1 MKGEETESLFAF
13 DSLHSAYCSPE
24 FPAHSCLSPTFT
36 VSGFGWNV
44 SVGAKQYQEQTNR
57 EKTSED
63 VGSGCNIDLA
73 ISSRAPEVTRHSRLL
88 ASQPETS
95 QVGFTR
101 KRAPPALLMGGQR
114 PREKRCRNQCRRDE
128 SHIRNPRVESRSIG
142 KPPAG
147 DCP

>member
-24 FPAHSCLSPTFT
+24 FPAHSCLSPTFN

-73 ISSRAPEVTRHSRLL
+73 IGSRAPEVTRHSRLL

-101 KRAPPALLMGGQR
+101 KTARLLFSWADSV
-114 PREKRCRNQCRRDE
+114 REKNGAATNVDGMNRTSGTPGSNLGR
-128 SHIRNPRVESRSIG
+128 
-142 KPPAG
+142 
-147 DCP
+147 